1 MTPETISQAIPTT
14 ESLKPPPFQ
23 ILWPFYVLL
32 LPHLVL
38 SLWQMGWEEEKL
50 FALSPFTLTSWLFA
64 YPCLALKEWEM
75 AQRWMADKNRS
86 VPPTGRLIMEKSPCT
101 PDAPVGEACFL
112 IMLLNGLH
120 CNCAS
125 FLQSF
130 ATHSHKHW
138 VVYTWEILCAV

>member
-1 MTPETISQAIPTT
+1 
-14 ESLKPPPFQ
+14 
-23 ILWPFYVLL
+23 
-32 LPHLVL
+32 
-38 SLWQMGWEEEKL
+38 
-50 FALSPFTLTSWLFA
+50 
-64 YPCLALKEWEM
+64 
-75 AQRWMADKNRS
+75 MADKNRS

-138 VVYTWEILCAV
+138 SCILERFSVPCSHSDSSDSQINASLKFSMFVSLVILQESMKFRTMPAMWHAKNIHISYNCGASFFQENSFHRKWNGISHAEDERC